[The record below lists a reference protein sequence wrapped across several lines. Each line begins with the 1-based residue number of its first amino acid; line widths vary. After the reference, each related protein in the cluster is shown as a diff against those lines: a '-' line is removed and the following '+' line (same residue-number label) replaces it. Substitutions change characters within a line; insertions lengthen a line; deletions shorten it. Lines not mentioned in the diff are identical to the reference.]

1 MHNNVVF
8 IFRLFNTYTLWL
20 EETRLDTLDAENLN
34 LPPQYDSK
42 RLQLI
47 FQGKYSHWNEFI
59 YLPAIRNAQ
68 KKNASE
74 WLRKCSRL
82 VSKIQLVSQTSV
94 SKSEIMD
101 PKARI
106 YQRLKLYDKPIPPP
120 PIEKSSPPLRTVHI
134 YNPESIVSGIQ
145 QDFLIL
151 QNFTKLVVREMN
163 DVVRLNKQY
172 MDLIDQ
178 EYENVDHRAKIP
190 KSCDSSNCSKQLYIT
205 IKVN

>member
-1 MHNNVVF
+1 M
-8 IFRLFNTYTLWL
+8 LWL
-20 EETRLDTLDAENLN
+20 EETCLDTLDAENLN

-68 KKNASE
+68 KQNASE
-74 WLRKCSRL
+74 WLKKCSRL
-82 VSKIQLVSQTSV
+82 SSKLVSQISL
-94 SKSEIMD
+94 SKSEILD

-120 PIEKSSPPLRTVHI
+120 PIEKSSPPLRTIHT

-151 QNFTKLVVREMN
+151 QNFTKLIVREMN
-163 DVVRLNKQY
+163 DVERLNKQY
-172 MDLIDQ
+172 MDLIEQ
-178 EYENVDHRAKIP
+178 EYKNEDHRVTVT
-190 KSCDSSNCSKQLYIT
+190 KSCDSNNCRKQIC
-205 IKVN
+205 INIMVN